1 MKAIPITLPACLRLW
16 LGLCA
21 LLLAAVVHAQAVQP
35 VPELAARVTAGQ
47 VQRIEG
53 EIRQLEQDKGSQ
65 IAVLMVGTTA
75 PEDIFSYSNRVAN
88 AWKIGRADVGD
99 GLLVVVAKDDR
110 RMRIEVAKT
119 LEGAVT
125 DIQAG
130 RIVGDVM
137 APRFK
142 QGDFAGGIEGAV
154 QALAALVRGE
164 ALPAPEDDVLRLA
177 DQAGQ
182 SQGPWHRALVA
193 MSLSMSASLWIGV
206 LWFAFA
212 PRAWSGWRKLG
223 WFVLANGVF
232 VALVG
237 WSVWSPLLGLAGML
251 LAIPSGSLCW
261 GAVGF
266 FRAVGGGQWVSGGG
280 SGGGSSSSWSSGSSG
295 SGGGSSSRSSSSSSS
310 SSYSSGGGGSFG
322 GGGASGSW

>member
-35 VPELAARVTAGQ
+35 VPELAARVTDLTGTLTAGQ

-119 LEGAVT
+119 LEGAV
-125 DIQAG
+125 
-130 RIVGDVM
+130 
-137 APRFK
+137 
-142 QGDFAGGIEGAV
+142 
-154 QALAALVRGE
+154 
-164 ALPAPEDDVLRLA
+164 PEDDVLRLA